1 MHFGSGVPQIIR
13 FPLEVYG
20 WLTLKSIRWRIG
32 SSHFYFQRNYL
43 GGRKLE
49 ICGKAT
55 GWMLD
60 CSSSIH
66 KSLMINDKRDFWH
79 LTSNLASYNNA
90 HNLLLLVIHAF
101 LLEMDMEY
109 KIMKL
114 LNTKIHIF
122 FCKSNF
128 LLVNRPKGYEVQ
140 FPSDSPH
147 NNYSVIWQWYLM
159 RIQNNIL

>member
-1 MHFGSGVPQIIR
+1 MHFGSGIPQIIW

-66 KSLMINDKRDFWH
+66 NSLMINDKTR
-79 LTSNLASYNNA
+79 LLAFDIKPCEYDNA
-90 HNLLLLVIHAF
+90 HNI
-101 LLEMDMEY
+101 
-109 KIMKL
+109 
-114 LNTKIHIF
+114 LNINT
-122 FCKSNF
+122 
-128 LLVNRPKGYEVQ
+128 
-140 FPSDSPH
+140 
-147 NNYSVIWQWYLM
+147 YLIA
-159 RIQNNIL
+159 RNGFEIQNDKTVQYIDTMIMLPHKA